1 MAIKL
6 KAKEQKQYVGKYAG
20 TYRYVMTT
28 ELYNKLT
35 ERKVLAEA
43 AMRSGISQGTINAA
57 WAAIGEVIKA
67 WATEGHSVAVPGLG
81 TMRFGVRATS
91 VADVSEVSSS
101 LITSRRV
108 IFTPSTDI
116 KDELASTSINI
127 TCYDRDGNI
136 VKRVTSTDDGEV
148 EDDTTRTEGEEG
160 GEYEE
165 ESGEEGAE
173 MATTSE
179 TKDMYAYE
187 KTSMVDD
194 KARVVKGG
202 SWKDRAFYLSPGQRR
217 FLDQAQATD
226 WIGFRCAMDRLGAQ
240 RIEK

>member
-20 TYRYVMTT
+20 TYRYVMST

-43 AMRSGISQGTINAA
+43 AMRSGIPQGTITAA

-67 WATEGHSVAVPGLG
+67 WATEGHSVAIPGVD

-91 VADVSEVSSS
+91 VEDVNEVSTG

-108 IFTPSTDI
+108 IFTPSVDI
-116 KDELASTSINI
+116 KNELKNTSINI

-136 VKRVTSTDDGEV
+136 VKQVASDDEGNIEDPEDDGG
-148 EDDTTRTEGEEG
+148 DNTG
-160 GEYEE
+160 G
-165 ESGEEGAE
+165 GGA
-173 MATTSE
+173 T
-179 TKDMYAYE
+179 
-187 KTSMVDD
+187 
-194 KARVVKGG
+194 GG
-202 SWKDRAFYLSPGQRR
+202 NPL
-217 FLDQAQATD
+217 
-226 WIGFRCAMDRLGAQ
+226 
-240 RIEK
+240 

>member
-1 MAIKL
+1 MGPLNLKSIMAIKL

-116 KDELASTSINI
+116 KDELANTSINI
-127 TCYDRDGNI
+127 TCYDRDGNVI
-136 VKRVTSTDDGEV
+136 KQVASDDEGTVEDPEDDGG
-148 EDDTTRTEGEEG
+148 DG
-160 GEYEE
+160 
-165 ESGEEGAE
+165 
-173 MATTSE
+173 
-179 TKDMYAYE
+179 
-187 KTSMVDD
+187 
-194 KARVVKGG
+194 GG
-202 SWKDRAFYLSPGQRR
+202 SSSGGTGNNPL
-217 FLDQAQATD
+217 
-226 WIGFRCAMDRLGAQ
+226 
-240 RIEK
+240 